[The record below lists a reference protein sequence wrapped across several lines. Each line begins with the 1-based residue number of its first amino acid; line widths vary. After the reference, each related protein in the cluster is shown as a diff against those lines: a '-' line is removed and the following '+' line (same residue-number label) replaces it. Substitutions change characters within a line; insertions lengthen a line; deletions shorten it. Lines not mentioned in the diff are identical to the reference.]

1 MQMVEIE
8 SACKGRPGL
17 ASLDPSDTGLA
28 VRLFHRLSPQSV
40 YRRFHSPV
48 VRAEYFTSLLL
59 RLDHH
64 DREAV
69 AAVEDGELVGVA
81 QYSRRAGSVH
91 ADLAIVVAD
100 AWQRQGLGTRLVAAL
115 AERAKAE
122 GITGFSVDVQ
132 GDNFGVL
139 KLLKRVAPG
148 IRLAFSG
155 GVGEGVMPLAAEQ
168 AS

>member
-1 MQMVEIE
+1 MVEIE
-8 SACKGRPGL
+8 AGRNGRPGL
-17 ASLDPSDTGLA
+17 ASLDPSDTELA
-28 VRLFHRLSPQSV
+28 VRLFHRLSPESV

-48 VRAEYFTSLLL
+48 VRSEYFTSLLL

-69 AAVEDGELVGVA
+69 AAVEDGELVAVA
-81 QYSRRAGSVH
+81 QYSRPAGSVH

-122 GITGFSVDVQ
+122 GITGFTVDVQ

-148 IRLAFSG
+148 LRLVFSG
-155 GVGEGVMPLAAEQ
+155 GVGEGVMPLTAEH

>member
-1 MQMVEIE
+1 MIEIE
-8 SACKGRPGL
+8 AGCNGRLGL
-17 ASLDPSDTGLA
+17 ASLDPSDTELA
-28 VRLFHRLSPQSV
+28 VRLFHRLSPESV

-64 DREAV
+64 EREAV

-81 QYSRRAGSVH
+81 QYSRPAGSVH

-122 GITGFSVDVQ
+122 GITGFTVDVQ
-132 GDNFGVL
+132 GDNVGVL
-139 KLLKRVAPG
+139 KLLKRIAPG
-148 IRLAFSG
+148 LRLVFSG
-155 GVGEGVMPLAAEQ
+155 GVGEGVIPLPAER

>member
-17 ASLDPSDTGLA
+17 ASLDPSDAGLA
-28 VRLFHRLSPQSV
+28 VSLFHRLSPESV

-81 QYSRRAGSVH
+81 QYSRRAGSGH

-100 AWQRQGLGTRLVAAL
+100 AWQRQGAGTRVGAAL
-115 AERAKAE
+115 PGGAEAGGGNRVC
-122 GITGFSVDVQ
+122 GDVQ
-132 GDNFGVL
+132 GGQL
-139 KLLKRVAPG
+139 R
-148 IRLAFSG
+148 
-155 GVGEGVMPLAAEQ
+155 
-168 AS
+168 